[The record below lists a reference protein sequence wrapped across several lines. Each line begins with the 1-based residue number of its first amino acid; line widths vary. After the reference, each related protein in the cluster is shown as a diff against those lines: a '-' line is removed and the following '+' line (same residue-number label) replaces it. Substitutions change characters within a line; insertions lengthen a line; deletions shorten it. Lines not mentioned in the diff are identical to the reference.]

1 MKQQVIA
8 VVGSSSQSAGEW
20 CALVATSGAV
30 PAPKELGTSAVI
42 GADAWVVALDQW
54 QAPMTHGFWL
64 RSLPAPIVL
73 ITPHTLAAQALA
85 PLVPQLKVISPPA
98 RALHELADMLVLALA
113 SAAGTLVVPAQGFES
128 YGMRGATAWA
138 H

>member
-98 RALHELADMLVLALA
+98 RAARGLADMLVLALA
-113 SAAGTLVVPAQGFES
+113 GAAGTLVVPAQGFES

>member
-1 MKQQVIA
+1 MKHQVVA
-8 VVGSSSQSAGEW
+8 VVGSSPHSAGEW
-20 CALVATSGAV
+20 CRVVASSGAV
-30 PAPKELGTSAVI
+30 PALKDLGTSAVI
-42 GADAWVVALDQW
+42 GADAWVVVLDQW

-98 RALHELADMLVLALA
+98 RALHELADILVLALA
-113 SAAGTLVVPAQGFES
+113 GAAGTLVVPAQGFES